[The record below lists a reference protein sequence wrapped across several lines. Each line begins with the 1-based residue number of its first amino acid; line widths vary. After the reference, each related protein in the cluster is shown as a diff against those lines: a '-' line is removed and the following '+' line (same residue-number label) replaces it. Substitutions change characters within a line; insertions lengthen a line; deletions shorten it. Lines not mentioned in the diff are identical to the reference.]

1 MCAKS
6 INNSHG
12 IANNNTTKGAGI
24 ILIDLFLMHGQPII
38 ITKLTTPIIEAFGS
52 KLMMNLGM
60 FNNNSIG
67 PIPFAKAGLSFNKT
81 GICFAIMI
89 IPIAANIP

>member
-12 IANNNTTKGAGI
+12 IANNNTTKGAGT
-24 ILIDLFLMHGQPII
+24 ILIVLFLIYGQPII
-38 ITKLTTPIIEAFGS
+38 ITKLTNPIIEAFGS
-52 KLMMNLGM
+52 KLMMNFGI

-67 PIPFAKAGLSFNKT
+67 PIPFAKTGLSFNKT
-81 GICFAIMI
+81 GICLAIII